1 MAVASCDDSG
11 YEYVQEAFEKKFLSD
26 TEKLYAAEGS
36 KLVNELDV
44 PAYLSHCEKRLRVG
58 QGKLFPP
65 PCVFRGIF
73 KVKDKNG
80 EHAKEKGKV
89 EINA

>member
-58 QGKLFPP
+58 QGKLFAPP
-65 PCVFRGIF
+65 ASFGGYLKWKIKMENMQKRT
-73 KVKDKNG
+73 
-80 EHAKEKGKV
+80 GKWK
-89 EINA
+89 